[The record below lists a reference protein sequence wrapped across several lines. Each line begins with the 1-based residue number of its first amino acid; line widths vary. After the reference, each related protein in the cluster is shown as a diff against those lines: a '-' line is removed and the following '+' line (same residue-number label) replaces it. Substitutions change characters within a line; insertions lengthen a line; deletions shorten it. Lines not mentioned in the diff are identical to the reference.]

1 MSKGC
6 DVLKFVILHQFF
18 HNQGSY
24 SNIHWLLIE
33 QHCLEMLHYVTNVTY
48 RKHHCNF
55 LGVAGGG
62 GMVQGFIQALL
73 LTSIFPE
80 GLRFMALGH
89 NPMCICMLTLAAGGS
104 RISSGDLWLFQ

>member
-62 GMVQGFIQALL
+62 GDG
-73 LTSIFPE
+73 T
-80 GLRFMALGH
+80 GLYPSTFA
-89 NPMCICMLTLAAGGS
+89 
-104 RISSGDLWLFQ
+104 DLHFS